1 MAMLY
6 RPLALQ
12 RETCIFPPVALDKP
26 LEIFEPFLA
35 DVITSGRPTST
46 PNLVEIGSRA
56 APLHSGEILRF
67 CDFCSPFF
75 PFPHLAYRS
84 QLWTDS
90 HVLWLKRRVLF
101 RTRAFSGFEAFKVTF
116 RGPPAPLTP
125 SFWMDLT
132 DLQRRS
138 LLALEPSRV
147 NYPWTSK

>member
-12 RETCIFPPVALDKP
+12 RETCIFPPVALEKP
-26 LEIFEPFLA
+26 LEIFKPFLA

-116 RGPPAPLTP
+116 RGPRLKKHQIFDPFLDGLNRFAAEIA
-125 SFWMDLT
+125 
-132 DLQRRS
+132 
-138 LLALEPSRV
+138 LALESSRV
-147 NYPWTSK
+147 NYP